1 MKISYFPGTEV
12 NHDYHWLKSIWILE
26 SNIFCQKL
34 VVPKALKNSNFVCVC
49 LCTHVTN
56 CKICNHLWLTQIG
69 YLFFAK
75 KSICKPKM
83 FSLEKVR
90 FLWVLHVLQLWTMR
104 GGDDGLWLFMRI
116 WNAIECLFVRCS
128 CTQRSRSCWKKR
140 SMNGSRRFVGSNENV
155 IITEEFQIVRTLD
168 PLFVFLAQFNRSLF
182 TRQFFQTQQ
191 KVHVRTSKGPKW
203 TFKRTKK
210 NLKNLTRLQL
220 DLKIAQNFQK
230 THSRSKK

>member
-1 MKISYFPGTEV
+1 MIITGWSPFGVQYFLSKAGGAKSSQKFQFCLCVSVYPCNQLQDLQTFV
-12 NHDYHWLKSIWILE
+12 AYTNWLF
-26 SNIFCQKL
+26 IFC
-34 VVPKALKNSNFVCVC
+34 
-49 LCTHVTN
+49 
-56 CKICNHLWLTQIG
+56 
-69 YLFFAK
+69 K

-128 CTQRSRSCWKKR
+128 YTQRSRSCWKKR

-155 IITEEFQIVRTLD
+155 IITEEFQIARTLD

-182 TRQFFQTQQ
+182 TRQFFQTQ
-191 KVHVRTSKGPKW
+191 
-203 TFKRTKK
+203 
-210 NLKNLTRLQL
+210 
-220 DLKIAQNFQK
+220 
-230 THSRSKK
+230 

>member
-1 MKISYFPGTEV
+1 MIITGWSPFGV
-12 NHDYHWLKSIWILE
+12 QCFFVKSWW
-26 SNIFCQKL
+26 CQKL
-34 VVPKALKNSNFVCVC
+34 SKNPIFVCMC

-56 CKICNHLWLTQIG
+56 CKICKHLWLTQIG

-128 CTQRSRSCWKKR
+128 CTQRSRSCWKKDQWMEVDDLWEAMKMWLLLR
-140 SMNGSRRFVGSNENV
+140 N
-155 IITEEFQIVRTLD
+155 
-168 PLFVFLAQFNRSLF
+168 
-182 TRQFFQTQQ
+182 
-191 KVHVRTSKGPKW
+191 
-203 TFKRTKK
+203 FK
-210 NLKNLTRLQL
+210 LYVL
-220 DLKIAQNFQK
+220 
-230 THSRSKK
+230 